1 MSSAD
6 NSHELD
12 DNTIP
17 DLNKPAIAL
26 QENETNE
33 KGTNL
38 LDDLSFSHR
47 HPLCFISNLFDSML
61 LQALQVTGV

>member
-38 LDDLSFSHR
+38 LDDLILPPPSYV
-47 HPLCFISNLFDSML
+47 FISNLFDSML
-61 LQALQVTGV
+61 LQALQVTAV